1 MKDAM
6 SGIDAVGYQA
16 RDRAWSFKRKLY
28 TGINDLVRLV
38 NPTGHPGI
46 IGVFITNDSGGANEH
61 TKKGEYSFLLG
72 NYEKSLTVK
81 TGQTSVKKIILM
93 VRDMI
98 IAGVAKTGFIVSYR
112 ISIEDAPAVY
122 RECSQSV
129 DCYTKM
135 VIKFK
140 Y

>member
-1 MKDAM
+1 MIIRVFTA
-6 SGIDAVGYQA
+6 
-16 RDRAWSFKRKLY
+16 
-28 TGINDLVRLV
+28 ND
-38 NPTGHPGI
+38 P
-46 IGVFITNDSGGANEH
+46 GGANEH
-61 TKKGEYSFLLG
+61 TKKDEYIFLG
-72 NYEKSLTVK
+72 NYEKSLTIK

-98 IAGVAKTGFIVSYR
+98 IAGVAKPGFIVSYR
-112 ISIEDAPAVY
+112 ISIEDAPAAY
-122 RECSQSV
+122 RECSQRA